1 MKTATETAVAK
12 IKTEGDFYRVLAEHD
27 ETEVWFALAD
37 VVDDHGGS
45 SSLGQSWFG
54 YVKLD
59 GGLAI
64 MLKETSDGFRYFWI
78 ETLENAEK
86 IIADADLESID
97 DG

>member
-1 MKTATETAVAK
+1 MKANIENVVAK

-27 ETEVWFALAD
+27 ETEVWFALANI
-37 VVDDHGGS
+37 VDDHGGS
-45 SSLGQSWFG
+45 SSLGHSWFG

-64 MLKETSDGFRYFWI
+64 VLKETSDGFRFLWI
-78 ETLENAEK
+78 EPLETAEK
-86 IIADADLESID
+86 LVADADLENVD